1 MRVLRYP
8 PHWSAVAAP
17 SAAAVAPPSP
27 QAGSAEGVAVRDAA
41 DGSDTAGGG
50 GGGGGGGF
58 GGTPRDGGGGGGGS
72 RHTHKPLWFHAVVTG
87 LRPESQS
94 VDLEY
99 APVQMETRFG
109 DACDGATL
117 NVLLPELCISVEGLV
132 VDLIDRGGGGAPG
145 TRRRAGDAPGPR
157 FGGGEA
163 AAAASLIAARWTEP
177 SATQREDDGLLGTL
191 LLRLEQPILFHLV
204 AEAARLSLLGKGPLS
219 VLNRL
224 IGERTRVRIEADV
237 ELAQLSVRLSCRQA
251 GIYLAITELELEI
264 ARDGD
269 VRCRSAEGGVVEWLV
284 RAIPAMVLAWIKRA
298 LQFNLRK
305 EQLVC
310 PWQGDAR
317 VMGVLDELVR
327 KLARL
332 EQLKEQAGRR
342 MHGAAF

>member
-1 MRVLRYP
+1 M
-8 PHWSAVAAP
+8 
-17 SAAAVAPPSP
+17 
-27 QAGSAEGVAVRDAA
+27 
-41 DGSDTAGGG
+41 
-50 GGGGGGGF
+50 
-58 GGTPRDGGGGGGGS
+58 
-72 RHTHKPLWFHAVVTG
+72 
-87 LRPESQS
+87 
-94 VDLEY
+94 
-99 APVQMETRFG
+99 
-109 DACDGATL
+109 
-117 NVLLPELCISVEGLV
+117 

-177 SATQREDDGLLGTL
+177 SATQREDDGLYGTL

-224 IGERTRVRIEADV
+224 IGERTRMRIEADV

-284 RAIPAMVLAWIKRA
+284 RAIPAMVLAWIKKA